1 MISNYLNKTTKT
13 APLAVFRIFFGLLMF
28 ISIVRFWAYGWIDSV
43 YVQPNFFFSY
53 YGFEFVK
60 PLGEWT
66 YLLFAVCGITA
77 LMICAGYKYRLA
89 IVTFFLSFT
98 YIELIDKTTYLNHY
112 YFISILSFLL
122 IFLPLNVTFSID
134 SFLNKKSRA
143 DYVPQWTIDAIKLL
157 LAIVYIYAGLAKL
170 NSDWLLEA
178 QPIKIWLRT
187 RTNFPLIGGLFQYN
201 WMHYFF
207 SWFGMLYDLFIV
219 FFLLYKP
226 TRKIAY
232 VFLVL
237 FHVLTHLL
245 FPIGMFPYIMIV
257 SGLIFFDVNV
267 HQKILAMITKILGLK
282 RALLTTATATNKTYI
297 YSAISKKIILPI
309 LAVFFTIQ
317 LLLPWRYLAYPE
329 ELFWTEEGYRFSW
342 RVMLIEK
349 VGLSIF
355 TVVDPDKGKR
365 FEIRN
370 SDFLTNF
377 QIKQMS
383 TQPDFI
389 VQYAHMLR
397 DHYIT
402 EGIKNP
408 EIYVKSYVTLNGRLN
423 KEFINSKI
431 NLANEKDSF
440 VHKKWILPFYDT
452 IKGL

>member
-13 APLAVFRIFFGLLMF
+13 APLAVFRIFFGILMF
-28 ISIVRFWAYGWIDSV
+28 ISIVRFWSYGWIDSV
-43 YVQPNFFFSY
+43 YVQPKFHFSY
-53 YGFEFVK
+53 YGFEFIK

-66 YLLFAVCGITA
+66 YLLFAICGITA
-77 LMICAGYKYRLA
+77 LMICVGYKYRLA

-112 YFISILSFLL
+112 YFISLLSFLL
-122 IFLPLNVTFSID
+122 IFLPLNADFSVD
-134 SFLNKKSRA
+134 SFLNKKNKA
-143 DYVPQWTIDAIKLL
+143 NYVPSWTVDAIKLL
-157 LAIVYIYAGLAKL
+157 LAIVYVYAGLAKL

-187 RTNFPLIGGLFQYN
+187 RTDFPLIGSLFQYN
-201 WMHYFF
+201 WVHYFF

-232 VFLVL
+232 VFVVL

-257 SGLIFFDVNV
+257 SGLIFFEANV
-267 HQKILAMITKILGLK
+267 HQKILAILTKILRLK
-282 RALLTTATATNKTYI
+282 RALLTTAKTRNTTYA
-297 YSAISKKIILPI
+297 YSSLSKKIIPPI
-309 LAVFFTIQ
+309 LLVFFAIQ
-317 LLLPWRYLAYPE
+317 LLLPWRYLMYPN

-355 TVVDPDKGKR
+355 TIVDPESGKQ
-365 FEIRN
+365 FDIRN
-370 SDFLTNF
+370 SDFLTDF

-397 DHYIT
+397 DHYIS
-402 EGIKNP
+402 EGIKSA
-408 EIYVKSYVTLNGRLN
+408 EVYVKSYVTLNGRLN
-423 KEFINSKI
+423 KEFIDSKI

-440 VHKKWILPFYDT
+440 AHKKWILPFYET

>member
-1 MISNYLNKTTKT
+1 MISNYLNKTTKA
-13 APLAVFRIFFGLLMF
+13 APLAVFRIFFGILMF
-28 ISIVRFWAYGWIDSV
+28 ISIVRFWSYGWIDSV
-43 YVQPNFFFSY
+43 YIQPKFHFSY
-53 YGFEFVK
+53 YGFEFIQ

-66 YLLFAVCGITA
+66 YLLFAICGITA
-77 LMICAGYKYRLA
+77 LMICVGYKYRLA

-122 IFLPLNVTFSID
+122 IFLPLNANFSVD
-134 SFLNKKSRA
+134 SFLNKKNKA
-143 DYVPQWTIDAIKLL
+143 NYVPSWTVDAIKLL
-157 LAIVYIYAGLAKL
+157 LAIVYVYAGLAKL

-187 RTNFPLIGGLFQYN
+187 RTDFPLIGGFFQYN

-232 VFLVL
+232 VFVVL

-257 SGLIFFDVNV
+257 SGLIFFEANV
-267 HQKILAMITKILGLK
+267 HQKILAILTKIFRLK
-282 RALLTTATATNKTYI
+282 GALLTTAKTANTTYA
-297 YSAISKKIILPI
+297 YSALSKKIIPPI
-309 LAVFFTIQ
+309 LLIFFTIQ
-317 LLLPWRYLAYPE
+317 LLLPWRYLMYPN

-355 TVVDPDKGKR
+355 TIVDPEIGKQ
-365 FEIRN
+365 FDIRN
-370 SDFLTNF
+370 SDFLTDF

-397 DHYIT
+397 DHYIS
-402 EGIKNP
+402 EGIKSP
-408 EIYVKSYVTLNGRLN
+408 EVYVKSYVTLNGRLN
-423 KEFINSKI
+423 KEFIDSKI

-440 VHKKWILPFYDT
+440 AHKKWILPFYET

>member
-13 APLAVFRIFFGLLMF
+13 APLAVFRIFFGILMF
-28 ISIVRFWAYGWIDSV
+28 ISIVRFWSYGWIDSV
-43 YVQPNFFFSY
+43 YVQPKFHFSY
-53 YGFEFVK
+53 YGFEFIK

-66 YLLFAVCGITA
+66 YLLFAICGITA
-77 LMICAGYKYRLA
+77 LMICVGYKYRLA

-112 YFISILSFLL
+112 YFISLLSFLL
-122 IFLPLNVTFSID
+122 IFLPLNADFSVD
-134 SFLNKKSRA
+134 SFLNKKNKA
-143 DYVPQWTIDAIKLL
+143 NYVPSWTVDAIKLL
-157 LAIVYIYAGLAKL
+157 LAIVYVYAGLAKL

-187 RTNFPLIGGLFQYN
+187 RTDFPLIGSLFQYN
-201 WMHYFF
+201 WVHYFF

-232 VFLVL
+232 VFVVL

-245 FPIGMFPYIMIV
+245 FPVGMFPYIMIV
-257 SGLIFFDVNV
+257 SGLIFFEANV
-267 HQKILAMITKILGLK
+267 HQKILAILTKILRLK
-282 RALLTTATATNKTYI
+282 RALLTTAKTRNTTYA
-297 YSAISKKIILPI
+297 YSSLSKKIIPPI
-309 LAVFFTIQ
+309 LLVFFAIQ
-317 LLLPWRYLAYPE
+317 LLLPWRYLMYPN

-355 TVVDPDKGKR
+355 TIVDPESGKQ
-365 FEIRN
+365 FDIRN
-370 SDFLTNF
+370 SDFLTDF

-397 DHYIT
+397 DHYIS
-402 EGIKNP
+402 EGIKSA
-408 EIYVKSYVTLNGRLN
+408 EVYVKSYVTLNGRLN
-423 KEFINSKI
+423 KEFIDSKI

-440 VHKKWILPFYDT
+440 AHKKWILPFYET

>member
-1 MISNYLNKTTKT
+1 MISEYLNKTTKT

-28 ISIVRFWAYGWIDSV
+28 ISVVRFWSYGWIDSV
-43 YVQPNFFFSY
+43 YVQPKFFFPY
-53 YGFEFVK
+53 YGFEFIQ
-60 PLGEWT
+60 PLGQWT
-66 YLLFAVCGITA
+66 YLLFAICAITA
-77 LMICAGYKYRLA
+77 VMICVGYKYRLA
-89 IVTFFLSFT
+89 IIVFFLSFT

-122 IFLPLNVTFSID
+122 IFLPLNAKFSLD
-134 SFLNKKSRA
+134 NFLRKQK
-143 DYVPQWTIDAIKLL
+143 DCGTVPRWTIDAIKLL

-170 NSDWLLEA
+170 NSDWLLQA
-178 QPIKIWLRT
+178 QPLKIWLRT
-187 RTNFPLIGGLFQYN
+187 RTDFPVIGTFFQYN
-201 WMHYFF
+201 WVHYFF
-207 SWFGMLYDLFIV
+207 SWFGMVYDLFIV

-232 VFLVL
+232 VFVIL

-257 SGLIFFDVNV
+257 SGLIFFEANL
-267 HQKILAMITKILGLK
+267 HQKILDAITKVFRLKKSNETLGIEDRLEYEYSNLYKKLTLVIL
-282 RALLTTATATNKTYI
+282 T
-297 YSAISKKIILPI
+297 
-309 LAVFFTIQ
+309 VFFTIQ
-317 LLLPWRYLAYPE
+317 LLLPWRYLAYPN

-355 TVVDPDKGKR
+355 TVVDPEKGKR

-370 SDFLTNF
+370 NDFLTDF

-389 VQYAHMLR
+389 IQYAHMLR
-397 DHYIT
+397 DHYIA
-402 EGIKNP
+402 EGIENP
-408 EIYVKSYVTLNGRLN
+408 EIYVKSYVTLNGRLS
-423 KEFINSKI
+423 KEFIDSKV
-431 NLANEKDSF
+431 NLANENDSF
-440 VHKKWILPFYDT
+440 AHKKWILPFYDT

>member
-1 MISNYLNKTTKT
+1 MISNYLNKTTKA
-13 APLAVFRIFFGLLMF
+13 APLAVFRIFFGILMF

-43 YVQPNFFFSY
+43 YIQPKFFFTY
-53 YGFEFVK
+53 FGFEFIQ

-66 YLLFAVCGITA
+66 YLLFAICAITA
-77 LMICAGYKYRLA
+77 LMICVGYKYRLA
-89 IVTFFLSFT
+89 IIIFFLSFT

-112 YFISILSFLL
+112 YFISLLSFVL
-122 IFLPLNVTFSID
+122 IFLPLNVKFSVDNFINRKQESD
-134 SFLNKKSRA
+134 F
-143 DYVPQWTIDAIKLL
+143 VPTWTVDAIKLL

-170 NSDWLLEA
+170 NSDWLLQA

-187 RTNFPLIGGLFQYN
+187 RTDFPLIGSFFRYN
-201 WMHYFF
+201 WVHYFF

-232 VFLVL
+232 GFVVV

-257 SGLIFFDVNV
+257 SGLIFFEANL
-267 HQKILAMITKILGLK
+267 HQKILD
-282 RALLTTATATNKTYI
+282 
-297 YSAISKKIILPI
+297 AISKLFRLKKTNETLEVEGELQYKYSNCYKKLTLVILT
-309 LAVFFTIQ
+309 VFFTIQ
-317 LLLPWRYLAYPE
+317 LLLPWRYLVYPD

-355 TVVDPDKGKR
+355 TIVDPETGKK

-370 SDFLTNF
+370 NDFLTDF

-397 DHYIT
+397 DHYIA

-408 EIYVKSYVTLNGRLN
+408 EVYVKSYVTLNGRLN
-423 KEFINSKI
+423 KEFIDSKI

-440 VHKKWILPFYDT
+440 AHKKWILPFYET